1 MPRRTS
7 VADAQPLRFVLVTM
21 DRHLAGAA
29 ERARQQVCR
38 ELPNLEFTQH
48 AVCDWNENPAALAR
62 CVEDIGKADLIVVT
76 MLFMEEHYLP
86 VIDALRTRRP
96 HCAATSR
103 GSPVSGVSTC
113 RAKAAA
119 RWPS

>member
-62 CVEDIGKADLIVVT
+62 CVEDIGKADLIVAPNGQT
-76 MLFMEEHYLP
+76 AL
-86 VIDALRTRRP
+86 IDTGGGGGAAVRR
-96 HCAATSR
+96 ADR
-103 GSPVSGVSTC
+103 GVARRRGVSAFVEC
-113 RAKAAA
+113 E
-119 RWPS
+119 